1 MGAVIGEILPLAL
14 GVAISPIPIIA
25 AILMLLS
32 PKARVTSV
40 GFLLGWVAGIV
51 VAVTVFTVLSS
62 VLPGGETDAS
72 NPVKGVIQ
80 LVLGALLLLL
90 ALRQWRA
97 RPKAGEEP
105 ALPKWMRAI
114 DQVTFAKALGLG
126 FLLSAVN
133 PKNLLLAAAAGTDI
147 GSAGIDTGS
156 IVVAIA
162 VFTLVAA
169 STILIPVVGYL
180 VAAEKLKAPLAALRG
195 WLAKE
200 NAVIMAVLLLVIG
213 VNLIGKG
220 IGAF

>member
-40 GFLLGWVAGIV
+40 GFLLGWVTGIV

-105 ALPKWMRAI
+105 ALPKWMLAI